1 MPVLFD
7 KDGRGPSL
15 VALVF
20 RGILLIAVAVVFA
33 GGILL
38 KSAGSFD
45 SRAEVVALLD
55 QVGDGLPP
63 RSDVKYQGVLVGT
76 VAEVAPAVDGGP
88 SRVRLE
94 LNPHHLANIP
104 RTVTARVVPSNLFAV
119 SSVQLVDNGPAPGLV
134 AGDRISQD
142 SSLSTIQFQ
151 TALTKLRDIV
161 AATARIGSSD
171 TVGVLAAVA
180 GATDRRGGDIV
191 RAGAQLDR
199 ITRELSALIAPPGEP
214 STLTA
219 LADSVRG
226 LANTAPGLLDAL
238 HHAIGPLRAAADHE
252 AQLID
257 LLTAGGNTLARAG
270 NGFETHTDRL
280 VTITDQFTPVLEVF
294 AAGSPAF
301 TPIVGRIKR
310 LSDIWFAEFWNEET
324 QIGTGKFQIRLSPDT
339 PYTRADCPRYGEL
352 AGPSCTT
359 APVEPAVAPLPPVLD
374 PRSMSGPVLPP
385 EVMAVIDRVLRG
397 DANAAEQ
404 VLSQLLT
411 NGPAPAGGP
420 R

>member
-1 MPVLFD
+1 MLFD

-15 VALVF
+15 FSLVL
-20 RGILLIAVAVVFA
+20 RGILLIALAVLFV
-33 GGILL
+33 GGVLM
-38 KSAGSFD
+38 KSAGRFD

-76 VAEVAPAVDGGP
+76 VADVAPPVDGGP
-88 SRVRLE
+88 TRVRLE
-94 LNPHHLANIP
+94 LDPHHLADIP
-104 RTVTARVVPSNLFAV
+104 RTVTVRVVPSNLFAV

-134 AGDRISQD
+134 PGTEIVQD

-161 AATARIGSSD
+161 AASARIGSSD

-199 ITRELSALIAPPGEP
+199 ITRELSALIAPPGQP

-226 LANTAPGLLDAL
+226 LANTAPELLDAL
-238 HHAIGPLRAAADHE
+238 NHAIAPLRTAVEQEDR
-252 AQLID
+252 LIA
-257 LLTAGGNTLARAG
+257 LLTAGGQTLTRIG
-270 NGFETHTDRL
+270 NGFDNHTDQL

-294 AAGSPAF
+294 AAGGPAF

-310 LSDIWFAEFWNEET
+310 LSDIWFAEFWNEQT

-352 AGPSCTT
+352 AGPSCAT
-359 APVEPAVAPLPPVLD
+359 APVEPTVAPLPPVLD
-374 PRSMSGPVLPP
+374 PRSMPRPALPP

-397 DANAAEQ
+397 DGNAAEL
-404 VLSQLLT
+404 VLSHLLT
-411 NGPAPAGGP
+411 NGPPPAGGA

>member
-1 MPVLFD
+1 MLFD
-7 KDGRGPSL
+7 KDGRGPFLLSL
-15 VALVF
+15 VL
-20 RGILLIAVAVVFA
+20 RGILLITVAVLFV
-33 GGILL
+33 GGVLM
-38 KSAGSFD
+38 KSAGRFD
-45 SRAEVVALLD
+45 SRAEVVALLE

-76 VAEVAPAVDGGP
+76 VADVAPSVDGGP
-88 SRVRLE
+88 SRVLLE
-94 LNPHHLANIP
+94 LDPRYLADIP

-119 SSVQLVDNGPAPGLV
+119 SSVQLVDNGPAPGLAPGAQIV
-134 AGDRISQD
+134 QD

-161 AATARIGSSD
+161 AASARIGSSD
-171 TVGVLAAVA
+171 TVGVLSAVA

-199 ITRELSALIAPPGEP
+199 ITRELSALIAPPGQP

-226 LANTAPGLLDAL
+226 LANTAPELLDAL
-238 HHAIGPLRAAADHE
+238 NHAIGPLHTAVEQEDR
-252 AQLID
+252 LIA
-257 LLTAGGNTLARAG
+257 LLTAGGQTLSRVG
-270 NGFETHTDRL
+270 NGFDNHTDQL
-280 VTITDQFTPVLEVF
+280 VTITDQFTPVLDVF

-310 LSDIWFAEFWNEET
+310 LSDIWFAEFWNAET

-339 PYTRADCPRYGEL
+339 LYTRADCPRYGEL
-352 AGPSCTT
+352 AGPSCVT
-359 APVEPAVAPLPPVLD
+359 APVEPTVAPLPPVLD
-374 PRSMSGPVLPP
+374 PRSMPRPALPP

-397 DANAAEQ
+397 DANAAEL
-404 VLSQLLT
+404 VLSHLLT
-411 NGPAPAGGP
+411 NGPLPAGGA

>member
-1 MPVLFD
+1 MLFD

-15 VALVF
+15 FSLVL
-20 RGILLIAVAVVFA
+20 RGILLIALAVVFV
-33 GGILL
+33 GGVLM
-38 KSAGSFD
+38 KSAGRFD

-76 VAEVAPAVDGGP
+76 VAGVAPAVDGGP

-94 LNPHHLANIP
+94 LDPRYLADIP

-134 AGDRISQD
+134 SGAQIVQD
-142 SSLSTIQFQ
+142 GSLSTIQFQ

-161 AATARIGSSD
+161 AASARIGSSD
-171 TVGVLAAVA
+171 TVGVLSAVA

-199 ITRELSALIAPPGEP
+199 ITRELTALIAPTGHP

-219 LADSVRG
+219 LADSIRG
-226 LANTAPGLLDAL
+226 LANTAPELLDAL
-238 HHAIGPLRAAADHE
+238 NHAIVPLRTAVEQEDR
-252 AQLID
+252 LIG
-257 LLTAGGNTLARAG
+257 LLTAGGQTLTRVG
-270 NGFETHTDRL
+270 NGFDSHTGQL
-280 VTITDQFTPVLEVF
+280 VTITDQFTPVLGVF

-339 PYTRADCPRYGEL
+339 LYTRADCPRYGEL
-352 AGPSCTT
+352 AGPSCAT
-359 APVEPAVAPLPPVLD
+359 APMEATAAPLPPVLD
-374 PRSMSGPVLPP
+374 PRSMPRPALPP
-385 EVMAVIDRVLRG
+385 EMMAVIDRVLRG
-397 DANAAEQ
+397 DGNAAEL
-404 VLSQLLT
+404 VLSHLLT
-411 NGPAPAGGP
+411 TGPLPAGGA